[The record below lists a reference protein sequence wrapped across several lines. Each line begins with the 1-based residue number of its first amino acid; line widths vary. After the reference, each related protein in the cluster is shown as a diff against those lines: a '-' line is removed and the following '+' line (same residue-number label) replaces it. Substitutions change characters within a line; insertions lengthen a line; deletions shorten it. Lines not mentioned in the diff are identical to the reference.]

1 MFDIP
6 RMTIGILMAAYPL
19 VSIAETPRA
28 MEVESAAAAT
38 ESATTTFK
46 PAASTSPVFKAP
58 PAEELAKITHA
69 KIRLELLQMAS
80 VDQLARSG
88 PN

>member
-6 RMTIGILMAAYPL
+6 RMTIGILVAVCPL
-19 VSIAETPRA
+19 FAIAETPQTT
-28 MEVESAAAAT
+28 ET
-38 ESATTTFK
+38 ESATTVVT
-46 PAASTSPVFKAP
+46 PHASTSPVFKAP

-69 KIRLELLQMAS
+69 EIRLELLQMAS
-80 VDQLARSG
+80 VDQLARSA